1 MQKFILENKLINRLM
16 LKTWGHNEAII
27 KWVGSLK
34 NKDIKNNV
42 VGFRISRPSV
52 KNKKD
57 ATGVHIDLHVG
68 GKICN
73 DKNVLITIWV
83 PLIGFN
89 QNYSLIYLQ
98 DHILRHT
105 VLKTLFIVKCYKCF
119 SKDYYKKFKFFV
131 LH

>member
-89 QNYSLIYLQ
+89 QNYSLNISPRS
-98 DHILRHT
+98 HI
-105 VLKTLFIVKCYKCF
+105 KTHSIKNFVYSKDGYKCF
-119 SKDYYKKFKFFV
+119 FKR
-131 LH
+131 LL